1 MTNKTS
7 INYTG
12 PFLVMVILMFFV
24 GFFTNINQQF
34 QAPLQAALLS
44 NAGDIKNT
52 LTMLITF
59 SWFLAYPAA
68 GGFGARWVERFGHK
82 TTLVRALMIMIVGLA
97 IFESSVLLQE
107 YAPASIVV
115 GNATIPWAFFLFI
128 LGSFVVGAAV
138 TVMQVVINPY
148 LIACKVK
155 GTSDIQ
161 RQSIGGTSNSLA
173 TTIGPYFV
181 AFLIFGGAKA
191 ADVELS
197 KLIVPFALLI
207 AAIAILAVIVR
218 QQTLPNIV
226 GNVDTPSQKKVSLS
240 RSIWS
245 FRHLTLGVLAIFFYV
260 GVEVCVGANIVLY
273 ADDLG
278 GTFAERAAL
287 MASLYW
293 GGMLIGRLISSFINN
308 VSAKTQLMVTSIAAM
323 VFLIASMVLNNP
335 WLLVAVGL
343 FHSIMWPAIFTL
355 GLDKLGA
362 YTNLGSG
369 ALMIGVIG
377 GGVLPLIQGAL
388 ADVLGGW
395 ELTWILVIA
404 AEVFLL
410 YYAMFGCKVR
420 NSDNMTDNK

>member
-82 TTLVRALMIMIVGLA
+82 TTLVRALMIMILGLA

-107 YAPASIVV
+107 YAPASIMV

-138 TVMQVVINPY
+138 TIMQVVINPY

-181 AFLIFGGAKA
+181 AILIFGGAKA

-207 AAIAILAVIVR
+207 AAIAILAVIIR
-218 QQTLPNIV
+218 KQTLPNIV
-226 GNVDTPSQKKVSLS
+226 GSTDTSSETKTPLT

-278 GTFAERAAL
+278 GTFAERAAF

-323 VFLIASMVLNNP
+323 VFLIASMMLNNP

-395 ELTWILVIA
+395 EMTWMLVIA
-404 AEVFLL
+404 AEIFLL
-410 YYAMFGCKVR
+410 YYAVIGYKVR
-420 NSDNMTDNK
+420 KSDDMTITK

>member
-1 MTNKTS
+1 MTNKTN
-7 INYTG
+7 INYMG
-12 PFLVMVILMFFV
+12 PFVVMVILMFFV

-68 GGFGARWVERFGHK
+68 GGFGARWVERFGYK
-82 TTLVRALMIMIVGLA
+82 NTLVRALMIMILGLA
-97 IFESSVLLQE
+97 IFEGSVLLQQ
-107 YAPASIVV
+107 YAPSYITF
-115 GNATIPWAFFLFI
+115 GEATVPWAFFLFI

-138 TVMQVVINPY
+138 TIMQVVINPY

-218 QQTLPNIV
+218 KQNLPNIV
-226 GNVDTPSQKKVSLS
+226 GTSESGTIDKASLT

-293 GGMLIGRLISSFINN
+293 GGMLVGRLVSSFINN
-308 VSAKTQLMVTSIAAM
+308 VSAKAQLTFTSVAAM
-323 VFLIASMVLNNP
+323 VLLIASMVLNNP
-335 WLLVAVGL
+335 WLLVGVGL

-395 ELTWILVIA
+395 DLTWILVIA

-410 YYAMFGCKVR
+410 YYALIGCKVR
-420 NSDNMTDNK
+420 KSDNMAD